1 MANEHVEN
9 LTKARALLVDHRRFL
24 AAQMASGA
32 PAHAANL
39 AAGLRDLQDSIEN
52 IDRALKDEAELPRS
66 IGERGGFDGD

>member
-24 AAQMASGA
+24 AAQMALGA

-39 AAGLRDLQDSIEN
+39 AAGLRDLQDSIEA
-52 IDRALKDEAELPRS
+52 IDRALMDEADLPGS
-66 IGERGGFDGD
+66 IVEKGGFIGN

>member
-39 AAGLRDLQDSIEN
+39 AAGLRDLQDSIET
-52 IDRALKDEAELPRS
+52 IDRALKDEAEPAGS
-66 IGERGGFDGD
+66 SDEKSGFIGN